1 MPFVSQALTAT
12 LALALCVSAAAPACA
27 ESNAQAVS
35 NSAYAAEIRSIN
47 PHIQAWQSRDYASA
61 LLRDARAM
69 RVDPRLVMAVVTVES
84 HWDAGAVSIHG
95 AQGLGQ
101 LKPTTARE
109 LGVEPFSGREN
120 LRGVTLYLRQLLAL
134 FKSSRYALREAI
146 AGYNAGP
153 YAVKNYG
160 GIPPRRET
168 QHYVVKVLAA
178 WHSFQSRL
186 SARSSVVSA
195 TASADPMQ
203 RAGREQ
209 AAYWGVR

>member
-1 MPFVSQALTAT
+1 MPFVLQALTAT
-12 LALALCVSAAAPACA
+12 LVFVSCVSLAAPALA
-27 ESNAQAVS
+27 ESHERAGS
-35 NSAYAAEIRSIN
+35 NSAYAAEIRTIN
-47 PHIQAWQSRDYASA
+47 PRIQAWQSRDYASA

-69 RVDPRLVMAVVTVES
+69 HVDPRLVMAVVTVES

-178 WHSFQSRL
+178 WRSFEGRL
-186 SARSSVVSA
+186 SAGSSVPDA
-195 TASADPMQ
+195 PTDPTQ
-203 RAGREQ
+203 RVQYEQ
-209 AAYWGVR
+209 TAYWGVH